1 VSSSLQSSSIAE
13 SKHLKYTAEKSKG
26 GGNMGA
32 KELFDAG
39 NLSGALDQ
47 LTQEVKSN
55 PRDLRRRIFLFEL
68 LCFTADY
75 QRAERQLDAI
85 AQTSDDVKVEM
96 GAQVYRNALQAEKA
110 RHAFFTGANRLPS
123 FFSEPPNYAA
133 FHIEAMNHLRE
144 NRFEE
149 LEDVLSKSEKIY
161 KPPKGKRDGSAFE
174 NFTDGDDLIGPFL
187 EVFVQAEYFWL
198 PLDQIKRLEIR
209 PPRTL
214 RDLIW
219 IPASIDLFVRS
230 LSDVFI
236 PVQYFGSH
244 RHPDDLV
251 KLGRMTDWKT
261 VGQGTLLGAG
271 QRTFFADETE
281 CPLLEIRTIEFALST

>member
-1 VSSSLQSSSIAE
+1 
-13 SKHLKYTAEKSKG
+13 
-26 GGNMGA
+26 MGA

-39 NLSGALDQ
+39 NLSGAIDQ
-47 LTQEVKSN
+47 LTQEVRSN
-55 PRDLRRRIFLFEL
+55 PRDLRSRIFLFEL
-68 LCFTADY
+68 LCFAADY

-85 AQTSDDVKVEM
+85 AQTSEDVKVEM
-96 GAQVYRNALQAEKA
+96 GAQIYRNALQAEKA
-110 RHAFFTGANRLPS
+110 RQAFFAGANRLPN

-133 FHIEAMNHLRE
+133 FHIEAVNRLRE
-144 NRFEE
+144 SRFEE
-149 LEDVLSKSEKIY
+149 LEEVLTKSAELHTS
-161 KPPKGKRDGSAFE
+161 PKGEKDGTAFE

-187 EVFVQAEYFWL
+187 EVFFQAQYFWL

-219 IPASIDLFVRS
+219 IPASVELYARS
-230 LSDVFI
+230 LGDVFV

-244 RHPDDLV
+244 QHSDDLV

-281 CPLLEIRTIEFALST
+281 CPLLEIRRIEFAVST

>member
-1 VSSSLQSSSIAE
+1 
-13 SKHLKYTAEKSKG
+13 
-26 GGNMGA
+26 MGA

-39 NLSGALDQ
+39 NLSGAIDQ
-47 LTQEVKSN
+47 LTQEVRSN
-55 PRDLRRRIFLFEL
+55 PRDLHRRIFLFEL
-68 LCFTADY
+68 LCFAADY
-75 QRAERQLDAI
+75 QRAERQLDAV
-85 AQTSDDVKVEM
+85 AQTSEDVKVEI
-96 GAQVYRNALQAEKA
+96 GAQVYRNALQAEKS
-110 RHAFFTGANRLPS
+110 RHAFFTGASRLPR
-123 FFSEPPNYAA
+123 FLSEPPAYAA
-133 FHIEAMNHLRE
+133 FHIEAVNHLRE
-144 NRFEE
+144 SRFDE
-149 LEDVLSKSEKIY
+149 LEDVLTKSQKLY
-161 KPPKGKRDGSAFE
+161 KSPKGERDGTAFE

-187 EVFVQAEYFWL
+187 EVFLQAEYFWV
-198 PLDQIKRLEIR
+198 PLDQIKRLNIR

-219 IPASIDLFVRS
+219 TQASIDLDARP

-236 PVQYFGSH
+236 PVQYYGSH
-244 RHPDDLV
+244 QHLDDLV

>member
-1 VSSSLQSSSIAE
+1 
-13 SKHLKYTAEKSKG
+13 LKYTAEKSKG
-26 GGNMGA
+26 GDPMGA

-55 PRDLRRRIFLFEL
+55 PRDLRSRIFLFEL
-68 LCFTADY
+68 LCLAADY

-110 RHAFFTGANRLPS
+110 RHAFFTGTSRLPR

-133 FHIEAMNHLRE
+133 FHIEAVNHLRE
-144 NRFEE
+144 SRFDE
-149 LEDVLSKSEKIY
+149 LEDVLTKSQGLYEA
-161 KPPKGKRDGSAFE
+161 PKGERDGNPFE
-174 NFTDGDDLIGPFL
+174 SFTDGDDLIGPFL
-187 EVFVQAEYFWL
+187 EVFFQAEYFWL

-219 IPASIDLFVRS
+219 TPASIELYVKS
-230 LSDVFI
+230 LTDVFV

-244 RHPDDLV
+244 QHPDDLV

-271 QRTFFADETE
+271 QRTFFADEAE
-281 CPLLEIRTIEFALST
+281 CPLLEIRKIEFAVST